1 MLIQQ
6 VKKMENVNILIV
18 EDSLTQAIKL
28 QASLDIHN
36 YRTRIANNG
45 VEALEKIAEEKPTLI
60 LTDVVMPEMDGFE
73 LCRKIKADPETKNIP
88 IIILT
93 ALSDLQDV
101 VSGLESGADNFLI
114 KPCSDKALFNR
125 IDYILTNMMIR
136 HNSPIDMG
144 IDIFFNGKQHNI
156 TSQRMQILDLLF
168 SAFDNVYQQ
177 QAELKKCEEEAQVSS
192 CKIKLLEKEN
202 ERLRQKLDEL
212 KKK

>member
-1 MLIQQ
+1 MD
-6 VKKMENVNILIV
+6 NVNILIV

-36 YRTRIANNG
+36 YKTRIAGNG
-45 VEALEKIAEEKPTLI
+45 IEALEKIAEEQPTLI
-60 LTDVVMPEMDGFE
+60 LTDIVMPEMDGFE
-73 LCRKIKADPETKNIP
+73 LCKKIKSDPETKNIP

-93 ALSDLQDV
+93 ALSNLQDV
-101 VSGLESGADNFLI
+101 VNGLECGADNFLI

-136 HNSPIDMG
+136 NNSPIDMG

-177 QAELKKCEEEAQVSS
+177 QAELKMCEEKAQISS
-192 CKIKLLEKEN
+192 NRIELLENEN
-202 ERLRQKLDEL
+202 QRLQQELNEL